1 MRDDFVKRKT
11 LVERETEY
19 SWDIFQN
26 KVLLS

>member
-1 MRDDFVKRKT
+1 MRGDFVKRKT
-11 LVERETEY
+11 LVKRETEF